1 MSSTPINNGDSGL
14 TARNAINAN
23 FLDHDNSLANLS
35 TAKQDTIVSGTNIK
49 TINGTSVL
57 GSGDIVI
64 SGSGLTQ
71 QQVMRIAL

>member
-23 FLDHDNSLANLS
+23 FLAHDN
-35 TAKQDTIVSGTNIK
+35 AKQDTLVSGENLK
-49 TINGTSVL
+49 TINSQTLL

-64 SGSGLTQ
+64 SGGGGLTQ
-71 QQVMRIAL
+71 QQVMRLAL

>member
-35 TAKQDTIVSGTNIK
+35 NVDNTSDLDKPVSTAQQASSIVN
-49 TINGTSVL
+49 
-57 GSGDIVI
+57 
-64 SGSGLTQ
+64 
-71 QQVMRIAL
+71 ALIFG

>member
-35 TAKQDTIVSGTNIK
+35 NVDNTSDLDKPVSTAQRVSSIVN
-49 TINGTSVL
+49 
-57 GSGDIVI
+57 
-64 SGSGLTQ
+64 
-71 QQVMRIAL
+71 ALIFG